1 VARVQRNGAVIQWLV
16 LKPNS
21 PLPNN
26 IKRTADGSVGNRAGG
41 QNRRRWRVLGFA
53 VALALLLLLAGVA
66 TRDYWSL
73 QIGNSLVHPGHVQAS
88 DVLLVENLNIE
99 YLLFER
105 AERLR
110 RQGMGRRIVVPVEVR
125 RETDEPEALARR
137 ITELICEMARIQDAE
152 LVPVVIEEPISIGVA
167 RQLAEKFRAEG
178 VESVIVVTSGFRS
191 RRTYLIYD
199 SVMSPLGIRVYCS
212 PVFGVRDGPDKWTET
227 WHGIQKVIEQFV
239 KLQYYRWAVL

>member
-1 VARVQRNGAVIQWLV
+1 MRPSRAFRTTTQWKQDHSVA
-16 LKPNS
+16 S
-21 PLPNN
+21 
-26 IKRTADGSVGNRAGG
+26 RTGG
-41 QNRRRWRVLGFA
+41 RRRRRWRIFGLA
-53 VALALLLLLAGVA
+53 VALVLLLFVAGVA

-73 QIGNSLVHPGHVQAS
+73 QIGNSLVHAGPLQAS
-88 DVLLVENLNIE
+88 DVILVENLNVE

-110 RQGMGRRIVVPVEVR
+110 RDDMGRRIVVPVPVR
-125 RETDEPEALARR
+125 RETGEPEALARR
-137 ITELICEMARIQDAE
+137 ITQLMSEIARTEDAE
-152 LVPVVIEEPISIGVA
+152 LVPVVLEEPISIGVA
-167 RQLAEKFRAEG
+167 RQLATKLQAEG

-199 SVMSPLGIRVYCS
+199 SVMSPLGIQVYCS

-227 WHGIQKVIEQFV
+227 WHGMQKVIEQFV